1 MSKRRE
7 DKREE
12 NAHVVTHASTLGE
25 QILESLRPIG
35 NNKNTHT
42 HTHTLSLSLSLSLTH
57 FTVGEQILES
67 LQPIGNNPGPLR

>member
-1 MSKRRE
+1 LSKRRE

-42 HTHTLSLSLSLSLTH
+42 HTHTHTHSHTH
-57 FTVGEQILES
+57 FTLGEQILES